1 MVLHCS
7 IKVSRVAHLFFS
19 ACLFVFSYLEAFLS
33 SPGRIRN
40 TQLTWKLEQSV
51 WEEFIK
57 RICMHY
63 RLQGIADIFFL
74 FTVLTVNRAILEIKH
89 G

>member
-19 ACLFVFSYLEAFLS
+19 AGLFVFSYLEAFLS

-40 TQLTWKLEQSV
+40 TQLTW
-51 WEEFIK
+51 
-57 RICMHY
+57 
-63 RLQGIADIFFL
+63 
-74 FTVLTVNRAILEIKH
+74 
-89 G
+89 